1 MGLFKGMICLITFSL
16 FAHLFC
22 TNLYAQK
29 PVVAIV
35 AWDEKAKE
43 SSDPAEIRIIQ
54 VGEPTPDL
62 TVKIKIEGTASDGL
76 DYLTLLP

>member
-16 FAHLFC
+16 FAHLFY

-35 AWDEKAKE
+35 AWDE
-43 SSDPAEIRIIQ
+43 IIL
-54 VGEPTPDL
+54 EL
-62 TVKIKIEGTASDGL
+62 R
-76 DYLTLLP
+76 